1 MNFFDLKSLNANTSS
16 NGFVVKQQGLST
28 QAKDYIK
35 TNDANNDG
43 TLNFTEFKEAGG
55 LTGDI
60 KANVSDTILEKL
72 YISFAGNDK
81 KLTAREAAQA
91 WLYMDSIGDD
101 EADKNDFV
109 ITQAQSDAF
118 YDELKEIALPE
129 LANPN
134 AKPDLAHG
142 SELNYDRIRAV
153 GELAGLTRILG
164 AADNQK
170 TADDIAKTS
179 KADSTK
185 LVSETKASLKQAL
198 PILRTLLEN
207 NTKISPEQKK
217 QMTLILY
224 LVEAY
229 LKK

>member
-1 MNFFDLKSLNANTSS
+1 MNYFDLNSLNTSNTPS
-16 NGFVVKQQGLST
+16 GFVLKQQGLST

-43 TLNFTEFKEAGG
+43 TLSFAEFKEAGG

-60 KANVSDTILEKL
+60 KANVSDAVLQKL

-91 WLYMDSIGDD
+91 WLYMDTLGDD

-118 YDELKEIALPE
+118 YDELKEIALP
-129 LANPN
+129 
-134 AKPDLAHG
+134 DLAYG
-142 SELNYDRIRAV
+142 SELNYNRIRGI
-153 GELAGLTRILG
+153 GEVAKLTKILG
-164 AADNQK
+164 TADNQQ

-179 KADSTK
+179 KADTIKVVDQTK
-185 LVSETKASLKQAL
+185 VALSQAL
-198 PILRTLLEN
+198 PILRTMLEN
-207 NTKISPEQKK
+207 NTKITPEQKK

-229 LKK
+229 LQNK